1 MGKSNRE
8 TEIIKY
14 LQNGMKKYFNDSCQ
28 LIQAEI
34 EVHGI
39 DVWNELKSAIDEV
52 LISVRKEQEKNQK
65 NDIQYLAFGFLIS
78 SLYMDKLEFR
88 IDAFDDS
95 FYLDKKETAS
105 SYIPE
110 FLQSLYQNDL
120 SQLYIEAGR
129 KFVRMQE
136 IEQFSIK
143 KYYACYYEAVIYRML
158 ENLSRLIMQHIVESG
173 IGMTDD
179 FKIIC
184 GKFMDKAVVLYT
196 KEKKEHEIFS
206 D

>member
-8 TEIIKY
+8 TEIIQY
-14 LQNGMKKYFNDSCQ
+14 LQNSMKKYFNDSCQ

-78 SLYMDKLEFR
+78 SLCMDKLEFR

-184 GKFMDKAVVLYT
+184 GKFMDKAVLYT

>member
-1 MGKSNRE
+1 MCSSD
-8 TEIIKY
+8 
-14 LQNGMKKYFNDSCQ
+14 L
-28 LIQAEI
+28 

-78 SLYMDKLEFR
+78 SLCMDKLEFR

-158 ENLSRLIMQHIVESG
+158 ENLSRLIMQHIVERG

-184 GKFMDKAVVLYT
+184 GKFMDKAVGLYT